1 MNYALLIV
9 PLFAAIAF
17 WLMIKLAI
25 KSLFRPYKPTRI
37 AGINIQGILPR
48 IKGEMTAS
56 AAHAISNEIHHSDF
70 VNEKLSGP
78 ETLEKAMPAIEA
90 HIDNFLQH
98 KLKEA
103 IPVISMF
110 IGEKITHQL
119 KELFLEELKELFP
132 SIMSQFIGN
141 LSQSGE
147 LEKEIAVK
155 LQSISTEKT
164 EMFFYKRFRN
174 TLRKAEVFFA
184 VGGFLAGI
192 VQLILTL
199 LLLN

>member
-1 MNYALLIV
+1 MNYTLFLV
-9 PLFAAIAF
+9 PFFAAIAS
-17 WLMIKLAI
+17 WLMIKLVI

-37 AGINIQGILPR
+37 AGIVVQGILPK
-48 IKGEMTAS
+48 IKEEMTTSTAQ
-56 AAHAISNEIHHSDF
+56 AISKEILDSSF
-70 VNEKLSGP
+70 INEKLTGP
-78 ETLEKAMPAIEA
+78 ETLQKAMPAIET
-90 HIDNFLQH
+90 HIDHFLQY

-110 IGEKITHQL
+110 IGEKITSQL

-155 LQSISTEKT
+155 LHSISIEQTEAL
-164 EMFFYKRFRN
+164 FYKRFGN
-174 TLRKAEVFFA
+174 TLRKAEVIFA
-184 VGGFLAGI
+184 VGGLLAGI
-192 VQLILTL
+192 IQLWLTL
-199 LLLN
+199 IILN